1 MGSSKSVANATA
13 TVVAASKQCMK
24 LTEESK
30 LVAVDY
36 SQLSAVQVRYLDL
49 IQIKLLN
56 NFFHIVRSVAL

>member
-36 SQLSAVQVRYLDL
+36 SQLSAVQVRYLGL
-49 IQIKLLN
+49 IQV
-56 NFFHIVRSVAL
+56 IVK